1 MVALPSLRNG
11 SYGNSV
17 EEWAEARLFEY
28 WLLWATS
35 SDDEK
40 KTRTPFLLHSEI
52 CKEIEMTEDE
62 YLGGLIDLTGE
73 IGRWAVARAAQRDS
87 DSVERALAS
96 CRKIQEAVL
105 ALGGAAPHRVRRY
118 RIHATSLLI
127 ICV

>member
-1 MVALPSLRNG
+1 MEAQPSLRNG

-52 CKEIEMTEDE
+52 CKEMQDVSNLNFEKVQIEP
-62 YLGGLIDLTGE
+62 Y
-73 IGRWAVARAAQRDS
+73 
-87 DSVERALAS
+87 
-96 CRKIQEAVL
+96 
-105 ALGGAAPHRVRRY
+105 
-118 RIHATSLLI
+118 
-127 ICV
+127 